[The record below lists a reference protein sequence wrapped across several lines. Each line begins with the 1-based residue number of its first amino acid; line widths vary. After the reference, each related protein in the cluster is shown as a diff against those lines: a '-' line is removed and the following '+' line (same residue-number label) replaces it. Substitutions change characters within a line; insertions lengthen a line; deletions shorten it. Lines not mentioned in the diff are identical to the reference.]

1 VLKKLIRDLVQK
13 SPSLLAFEHLF
24 RARIGAYKI
33 DLQSIHNLFV
43 DNSKKSKTSSLDLG
57 SGPNPQNRFGADEVF
72 GLDLIEDKD
81 KKIFRCKLGFER
93 IPFDD
98 NSFDYITAYDL
109 IEHIPRYSDSENS
122 NTPFIQLMNECYRV
136 LKKDGIFLSM
146 TPVYPYLGA
155 FQDPTHNNIITVD
168 TFKHY
173 FSEDKFKI
181 AFHYGVTA
189 NFRILDQKM
198 YGQHLIAVLT
208 K

>member
-1 VLKKLIRDLVQK
+1 MLKKLIRDLVQK

-72 GLDLIEDKD
+72 GLDLIEDKE

-122 NTPFIQLMNECYRV
+122 NTPLQHSVQHIVVY
-136 LKKDGIFLSM
+136 IFVKRCCNKHFNTFRQTSNLRLYM
-146 TPVYPYLGA
+146 
-155 FQDPTHNNIITVD
+155 IIACHGDAQPNT
-168 TFKHY
+168 Y
-173 FSEDKFKI
+173 
-181 AFHYGVTA
+181 
-189 NFRILDQKM
+189 
-198 YGQHLIAVLT
+198 
-208 K
+208 

>member
-1 VLKKLIRDLVQK
+1 MKYMIRFLETTPFNGCLMETWVEK
-13 SPSLLAFEHLF
+13 NELF
-24 RARIGAYKI
+24 NAPFLTKI
-33 DLQSIHNLFV
+33 S
-43 DNSKKSKTSSLDLG
+43 
-57 SGPNPQNRFGADEVF
+57 
-72 GLDLIEDKD
+72 
-81 KKIFRCKLGFER
+81 KIFRCKLGFER

-208 K
+208 KWPGIVQFSRS